1 MSKGRLTVSVDPDLL
16 EAGAAAVAAGRVGS
30 ISAWVG
36 EAMAEKAATDR
47 RIGALAAAVAAYE
60 REHGLME
67 DEELAVQARVDRD
80 AAAAR
85 RASALR
91 RSTT

>member
-1 MSKGRLTVSVDPDLL
+1 
-16 EAGAAAVAAGRVGS
+16 
-30 ISAWVG
+30 
-36 EAMAEKAATDR
+36 MAEKAATDR
-47 RIGALAAAVAAYE
+47 RIGALAAAVAAHE
-60 REHGLME
+60 QEHGVME